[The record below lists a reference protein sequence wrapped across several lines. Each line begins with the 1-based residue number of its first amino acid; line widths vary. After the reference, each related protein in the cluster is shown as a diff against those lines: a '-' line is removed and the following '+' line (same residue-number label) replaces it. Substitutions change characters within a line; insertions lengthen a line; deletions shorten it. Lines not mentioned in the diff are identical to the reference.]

1 MTIVEDFNFFL
12 MEHGSYQN
20 EKRRYEENSEFS
32 NLFEFFIL
40 IYQLEI
46 YIIIHF
52 MQLVKI
58 RWLIKIILF
67 E

>member
-1 MTIVEDFNFFL
+1 MALIRTKKEDT
-12 MEHGSYQN
+12 
-20 EKRRYEENSEFS
+20 KEENSEFS

-58 RWLIKIILF
+58 R
-67 E
+67 

>member
-1 MTIVEDFNFFL
+1 
-12 MEHGSYQN
+12 MEHDSYQN

>member
-1 MTIVEDFNFFL
+1 
-12 MEHGSYQN
+12 MEHGFYQN
-20 EKRRYEENSEFS
+20 EKRYEENSEFS

-58 RWLIKIILF
+58 RWIIKIILF

>member
-1 MTIVEDFNFFL
+1 

-40 IYQLEI
+40 IYQKEI

-58 RWLIKIILF
+58 SWLIKIILF